1 MAAERLASPARL
13 PNELRILV
21 LPPTHADGLAIGKV
35 LSGARIECTA
45 VADVEKLCAA
55 LEEGAGAVI
64 LSEEALL
71 ADAPRLLAWQAGE
84 PMWSETPVIVLSKFG
99 RESPLFTGIVSRL
112 GNVSVVERPMRMSTL
127 LSLVRSVLRAR
138 ERQYQVR
145 DFVREREQLL
155 ESERIARTDAERA
168 GRSKDE
174 FLATLSHE
182 LRTPLN
188 AVLGWARVL
197 RRSPGLTED
206 VLNGLAVIER
216 NARSQAQIIGD
227 LLDMS
232 GIISGKVRLELRP
245 VDLGAV
251 IRSTIETVRPT
262 AEAKGVV
269 LSVDLG
275 SEPVPVHG
283 DPNRL
288 QQVLWNLLS
297 NALKFTQKDGRVS
310 VKLLR
315 AGQQVH
321 VDVAD
326 NGEGIAPEVLQFIF
340 ERFRQG
346 DASSTRRHGGL
357 GLGLS
362 IVRQL
367 VELHGGTVSA
377 CSDGRSKGAVFR
389 VTLPVTTRPA
399 EAVMP
404 AEVQPLLAQAADSEE
419 ELPSVDLQG
428 LRVLVVDD
436 EPDARALV
444 QRLLQDCQATVATA
458 SSADE
463 ALHFLD
469 TAMPHVIVSDV
480 GMPGTDGY
488 SLMRR
493 IRARSDAGAVV
504 PAIAL
509 TAYVRAEDQSRA
521 IAAGFQ
527 CHLRKPVEAAAL
539 LSNVERLG
547 RAARGPMVAGSRP

>member
-1 MAAERLASPARL
+1 MLAERLASPSRL

-21 LPPTHADGLAIGKV
+21 LPPTYADGVAISKV
-35 LSGARIECTA
+35 LSGARIECTV
-45 VADVEKLCAA
+45 VADIQKVCEA
-55 LEEGAGAVI
+55 LAEGAGGVI

-71 ADAPRLLAWQAGE
+71 ADAPTLLAWQASE

-99 RESPLFTGIVSRL
+99 RESPVFTGIVSRL
-112 GNVSVVERPMRMSTL
+112 GSVSMVERPMRMSTL
-127 LSLVRSVLRAR
+127 LSLVRAVLRAR

-145 DFVREREQLL
+145 DFLREREQLL

-197 RRSPGLTED
+197 RRSPGLTDD

-232 GIISGKVRLELRP
+232 GIISGKVRLELMP
-245 VDLGAV
+245 LDLASV
-251 IRSTIETVRPT
+251 ILSTIETVRPT
-262 AEAKGVV
+262 AEAKGVH
-269 LSVDLG
+269 LAMDLG
-275 SEPVPVHG
+275 TGPAPVHG

-297 NALKFTQKDGRVS
+297 NALKFTPKGGLVS
-310 VKLLR
+310 VKLER
-315 AGQQVH
+315 SGAV
-321 VDVAD
+321 VNVEVAD
-326 NGEGIAPEVLQFIF
+326 NGEGIAPEVLQHIF

-367 VELHGGTVSA
+367 VELHGGTVA
-377 CSDGRSKGAVFR
+377 AHSDGRSKGSTFR
-389 VTLPVTTRPA
+389 VSLPVTVRATQVLTPA
-399 EAVMP
+399 QVPEAHEGP
-404 AEVQPLLAQAADSEE
+404 APNEE
-419 ELPSVDLQG
+419 DAPPVDLQG
-428 LRVLVVDD
+428 LKVLVVDD

-444 QRLLQDCQATVATA
+444 QRLLQDCQAIVATA

-469 TAMPHVIVSDV
+469 TTMPDVIVSDV

-493 IRARSDAGAVV
+493 IRARDDAGAAV

-527 CHLRKPVEAAAL
+527 CHLRKPVEAATL
-539 LSNVERLG
+539 LSSVERLG
-547 RAARGPMVAGSRP
+547 REARAAQLLKN

>member
-1 MAAERLASPARL
+1 
-13 PNELRILV
+13 
-21 LPPTHADGLAIGKV
+21 GG
-35 LSGARIECTA
+35 
-45 VADVEKLCAA
+45 
-55 LEEGAGAVI
+55 VI

-71 ADAPRLLAWQAGE
+71 ADAQTLLAWQASE

-99 RESPLFTGIVSRL
+99 RESPVFTGIVSRL
-112 GNVSVVERPMRMSTL
+112 GSVSVVERPMRMSTL
-127 LSLVRSVLRAR
+127 LSLVRAVLRAR

-145 DFVREREQLL
+145 DFLREREQLL

-197 RRSPGLTED
+197 RRSPGLTDD

-232 GIISGKVRLELRP
+232 GIISGKVRLELMP
-245 VDLGAV
+245 LDLASV
-251 IRSTIETVRPT
+251 ILSTIETVRPT
-262 AEAKGVV
+262 AEAKGVH
-269 LSVDLG
+269 LAMDLG
-275 SEPVPVHG
+275 TGPAPVHG

-297 NALKFTQKDGRVS
+297 NALKFTPKGGLVS
-310 VKLLR
+310 VKLER
-315 AGQQVH
+315 SGAV
-321 VDVAD
+321 VNVEVAD
-326 NGEGIAPEVLQFIF
+326 NGEGIAPEVLQHIF

-367 VELHGGTVSA
+367 VELHGGTVA
-377 CSDGRSKGAVFR
+377 AHSDGRSKGSTFR
-389 VTLPVTTRPA
+389 VSLPVTVRATQVLTPA
-399 EAVMP
+399 QVPEAHEGP
-404 AEVQPLLAQAADSEE
+404 APNEE
-419 ELPSVDLQG
+419 DAPPVDLQG
-428 LRVLVVDD
+428 LKVLVVDD

-444 QRLLQDCQATVATA
+444 QRLLQDCQAIVATA

-469 TAMPHVIVSDV
+469 TTMPDVIVSDV

-493 IRARSDAGAVV
+493 IRARDDAGAAV

-527 CHLRKPVEAAAL
+527 CHLRKPVEAATL
-539 LSNVERLG
+539 LSSVERLG
-547 RAARGPMVAGSRP
+547 REARAAQLLKN

>member
-1 MAAERLASPARL
+1 MLAERLASPSRL

-21 LPPTHADGLAIGKV
+21 LPPTHADGVAISKV
-35 LSGARIECTA
+35 LSGAQIECTV
-45 VADVEKLCAA
+45 VAHIQKVCEA
-55 LEEGAGAVI
+55 LAEGAGGVI

-71 ADAPRLLAWQAGE
+71 ADAQTLLAWQASE

-99 RESPLFTGIVSRL
+99 RESPVFTGIVSRL
-112 GNVSVVERPMRMSTL
+112 GSVSMVERPMRMSTL
-127 LSLVRSVLRAR
+127 LSLVRAVLRAR

-145 DFVREREQLL
+145 DFLREREQLL

-197 RRSPGLTED
+197 RRSPGLTDD

-232 GIISGKVRLELRP
+232 GIISGKVRLELMP
-245 VDLGAV
+245 LDLASV
-251 IRSTIETVRPT
+251 ILSTIETVRPT
-262 AEAKGVV
+262 AEAKGVH
-269 LSVDLG
+269 LAMDLG
-275 SEPVPVHG
+275 TGPAPVHG

-297 NALKFTQKDGRVS
+297 NALKFTPKGGLVS
-310 VKLLR
+310 VKLER
-315 AGQQVH
+315 SGAV
-321 VDVAD
+321 VNVEVAD
-326 NGEGIAPEVLQFIF
+326 NGEGIAPEVLQHIF

-367 VELHGGTVSA
+367 VELHGGTVA
-377 CSDGRSKGAVFR
+377 AHSDGRSKGSTFR
-389 VTLPVTTRPA
+389 VSLPVTVRATQVLTPA
-399 EAVMP
+399 QVPEAHEGP
-404 AEVQPLLAQAADSEE
+404 APNEE
-419 ELPSVDLQG
+419 DAPPVDLQG
-428 LRVLVVDD
+428 LKVLVVDD

-444 QRLLQDCQATVATA
+444 QRLLQDCQAIVATA

-469 TAMPHVIVSDV
+469 TTMPDVIVSDV

-493 IRARSDAGAVV
+493 IRARDDAGAAV

-527 CHLRKPVEAAAL
+527 CHLRKPVEAATL
-539 LSNVERLG
+539 LSSVERLG
-547 RAARGPMVAGSRP
+547 REARAAQLLKN

>member
-1 MAAERLASPARL
+1 VQAEQLASLPRL
-13 PNELRILV
+13 PGELRILV

-35 LSGARIECTA
+35 LAEAAISCTA
-45 VADVEKLCAA
+45 VTDVEMLCAA
-55 LEEGAGAVI
+55 LEGGAGAVI

-71 ADAPRLLAWQAGE
+71 ADAPRLLAWQASE

-99 RESPLFTGIVSRL
+99 RESPVFTGIVSRL

-145 DFVREREQLL
+145 DFLREREQLL
-155 ESERIARTDAERA
+155 ESERTARTDAERA

-206 VLNGLAVIER
+206 VVNGLAVIER

-232 GIISGKVRLELRP
+232 GIISGKVRLELKP
-245 VDLGAV
+245 VDVASV
-251 IRSTIETVRPT
+251 IQATIETVRPT
-262 AEAKGVV
+262 AEAKGVA
-269 LSVDLG
+269 LSVELG
-275 SEPVPVHG
+275 AEPAPVHG

-297 NALKFTQKDGRVS
+297 NALKFTQKGGLVS
-310 VKLLR
+310 VRLLR
-315 AGQQVH
+315 TGQHVQVE
-321 VDVAD
+321 VAD
-326 NGEGIAPEVLQFIF
+326 DGEGIAPEVLQFIF

-377 CSDGRSKGAVFR
+377 HSDGRAKGAAFS
-389 VTLPVTTRPA
+389 VTLPVATRPA
-399 EAVMP
+399 
-404 AEVQPLLAQAADSEE
+404 QPLTLAQVRPTQSGSASSEE
-419 ELPSVDLQG
+419 EIPPVDLQG
-428 LRVLVVDD
+428 LSVLVVDD

-458 SSADE
+458 GSADE
-463 ALHFLD
+463 ALHFLN
-469 TAMPHVIVSDV
+469 TTMPDVIVSDV

-493 IRARSDAGAVV
+493 IRARSDAGAAV

-509 TAYVRAEDQSRA
+509 TAYARAEDQSRA

-539 LSNVERLG
+539 LSSVERLG
-547 RAARGPMVAGSRP
+547 RGARSAPRH